1 MAETYFFKTRF
12 YFTAIVTISI
22 WSLLVWDYYHG
33 GVPTHHL
40 LQRED
45 LPGFSNW
52 LGGILIPLLTWFLL
66 YRIHKRIS
74 NDTTVVKF
82 PSTIVYGFLGALT
95 FSILL
100 SIFFI
105 LQYSDPPF
113 YMLVSLLLLALFY
126 PIYRAE
132 CFLGFV
138 LGMLFTFGGV
148 LPIIIITILSLIGAF
163 FYRIVRPCML
173 FAASKISYLITSK
186 KSNQC

>member
-1 MAETYFFKTRF
+1 MTDSDFFKIRL
-12 YFTAIVTISI
+12 YFTAIVTIAI
-22 WSLLVWDYYHG
+22 WFLLVWDHYHG

-45 LPGFSNW
+45 LPSFSNW

-66 YRIHKRIS
+66 NKIHKRIS
-74 NDTTVVKF
+74 NDLTTFKF
-82 PSTIVYGFLGALT
+82 PITIVYAFLGAFT
-95 FSILL
+95 FGILL
-100 SIFFI
+100 SVFFT
-105 LQYSDPPF
+105 LQYTDPPF
-113 YMLVSLLLLALFY
+113 YMMVSLLLLALFY

-163 FYRIVRPCML
+163 LYRIVRPGML
-173 FAASKISYLITSK
+173 FIASKLSYLVTSK
-186 KSNQC
+186 KSD